1 MVEDEKLRELSKDFL
16 LDNVVGYTYDSF
28 GEIIH
33 KFKFY
38 KKLNM
43 LTVQQFQILR
53 KQAVSGD
60 IDGAERQFQKMI
72 GRVKLYD

>member
-1 MVEDEKLRELSKDFL
+1 MQEKVCKKFYTERTGDKMYTLREMIQKLK
-16 LDNVVGYTYDSF
+16 Y
-28 GEIIH
+28 
-33 KFKFY
+33 Y
-38 KKLNM
+38 KKLKL
-43 LTVQQFQILR
+43 LTVQQFNTLR

>member
-1 MVEDEKLRELSKDFL
+1 MQEKVCKEF
-16 LDNVVGYTYDSF
+16 YTERTRDKMYTLK
-28 GEIIH
+28 EIIQ

>member
-1 MVEDEKLRELSKDFL
+1 M
-16 LDNVVGYTYDSF
+16 YTLK
-28 GEIIH
+28 EMIH
-33 KFKFY
+33 KLKFY

>member
-1 MVEDEKLRELSKDFL
+1 MYTLREMIQKLK
-16 LDNVVGYTYDSF
+16 Y
-28 GEIIH
+28 
-33 KFKFY
+33 Y
-38 KKLNM
+38 KKLKL
-43 LTVQQFQILR
+43 LTVQQFNTLR

>member
-1 MVEDEKLRELSKDFL
+1 MSWMQEKVCKESYTERTGDKMYTLREM
-16 LDNVVGYTYDSF
+16 
-28 GEIIH
+28 IH

-43 LTVQQFQILR
+43 LTAHQFQILR

>member
-1 MVEDEKLRELSKDFL
+1 M
-16 LDNVVGYTYDSF
+16 YTLK
-28 GEIIH
+28 EMIQ

-43 LTVQQFQILR
+43 LTVQQFRMLR

-60 IDGAERQFQKMI
+60 IDGAERQLQKMI
-72 GRVKLYD
+72 GRVKIYE

>member
-1 MVEDEKLRELSKDFL
+1 MQEKVCKEF
-16 LDNVVGYTYDSF
+16 YTGRTGDKKMYTLK
-28 GEIIH
+28 EMIH

>member
-1 MVEDEKLRELSKDFL
+1 MKEKVCKEF
-16 LDNVVGYTYDSF
+16 YTERTGDKMYTLK
-28 GEIIH
+28 EIIQ

-53 KQAVSGD
+53 KQAASGD

>member
-1 MVEDEKLRELSKDFL
+1 M
-16 LDNVVGYTYDSF
+16 YTLK
-28 GEIIH
+28 EMIH

-43 LTVQQFQILR
+43 LTAHQFQMLR

>member
-1 MVEDEKLRELSKDFL
+1 MSWMQEKVCKKF
-16 LDNVVGYTYDSF
+16 YTERTGDKMYTLK
-28 GEIIH
+28 EMIH

-43 LTVQQFQILR
+43 LTAHQFQILR

>member
-1 MVEDEKLRELSKDFL
+1 MQEKVCKEF
-16 LDNVVGYTYDSF
+16 YTERTGDKMYTLK
-28 GEIIH
+28 EIIQ

-43 LTVQQFQILR
+43 LTVQQFRMLR

>member
-1 MVEDEKLRELSKDFL
+1 MSWMQGKVCKEF
-16 LDNVVGYTYDSF
+16 YTERTGDKMYTLK
-28 GEIIH
+28 EIIQ

>member
-1 MVEDEKLRELSKDFL
+1 MHGKVCKEF
-16 LDNVVGYTYDSF
+16 YTERTGDKMYTLK
-28 GEIIH
+28 EMIH

-43 LTVQQFQILR
+43 LTANQFQILR

>member
-1 MVEDEKLRELSKDFL
+1 M
-16 LDNVVGYTYDSF
+16 YTLK
-28 GEIIH
+28 EMIH

-60 IDGAERQFQKMI
+60 IDGAMTEYNRK
-72 GRVKLYD
+72 RSES

>member
-1 MVEDEKLRELSKDFL
+1 MHGKVCKEF
-16 LDNVVGYTYDSF
+16 YTERTGDKMYTLK
-28 GEIIH
+28 EMIH